1 MRINSKY
8 KVRSV
13 ADENIILV
21 QGRDPGDMSTV
32 VALND
37 TSLYLWNELVGHDFE
52 LDDVTRLLVDR
63 YEVEE
68 STARADAEKWVAT
81 LKQNNIL

>member
-8 KVRSV
+8 KVRNV

-68 STARADAEKWVAT
+68 ATARADAEKWVAT

>member
-8 KVRSV
+8 KVRNV

-63 YEVEE
+63 YEVDEA
-68 STARADAEKWVAT
+68 TARADAEKWVAT

>member
-8 KVRSV
+8 KVRNV

>member
-8 KVRSV
+8 KVRNV

-37 TSLYLWNELVGHDFE
+37 TSLYLWNVLVGHDFE

-63 YEVEE
+63 YEVDEA
-68 STARADAEKWVAT
+68 TARSDAEKWVAT

>member
-8 KVRSV
+8 KVRNV

-52 LDDVTRLLVDR
+52 LYDVTRLLVDR

-68 STARADAEKWVAT
+68 ATARADAEKWVAT

>member
-8 KVRSV
+8 KVRNV

-52 LDDVTRLLVDR
+52 LYDVTRLLVDR

>member
-8 KVRSV
+8 KVRNV

-68 STARADAEKWVAT
+68 STARADAEKWVAA

>member
-8 KVRSV
+8 KVRNV

-63 YEVEE
+63 YEVDEA
-68 STARADAEKWVAT
+68 TARADAEKWVAA